1 MRLCLMIEGQEG
13 VTWDDWMALAAA
25 TEDSGLEGLFRS
37 DHYLSIGG
45 EGRSSLDAW
54 TTLAG
59 LAVRTERIQ
68 LGTMVS
74 PATFRH
80 PAVLAKS
87 VVTVDHISNGRAELG
102 IGAGWYEDEHRAY
115 GFPFADTKT
124 RMAVLEEQIEIV
136 AKSWREGPFDLRG
149 EHYTI
154 EDLDALPK
162 PVSKPRPNLIVGG
175 SGGPR
180 SIELCARW
188 ADEYNTVS
196 PTLDEIKSRRKLLER
211 AWESAGRDP
220 GDLVFSAMTGGVVG
234 SDQNEVRAR
243 ARALMDQNG
252 ESGSEDDWLERAR
265 RTQVI
270 GTVDEVVDRIGGLSE
285 AGLDRIML
293 QHLMH
298 TDVEMV
304 AVLGEIVDQL

>member
-59 LAVRTERIQ
+59 LAVITERIQ

-220 GDLVFSAMTGGVVG
+220 GDLVFSAMTGCIVG
-234 SDQNEVRAR
+234 SDSDEVRAR
-243 ARALMDQNG
+243 ARSLMDLGG

-270 GTVDEVVDRIGGLSE
+270 GTVDEAVDRIGGLSE

-304 AVLGEIVDQL
+304 AVLGEVVDQL

>member
-220 GDLVFSAMTGGVVG
+220 GDLVFSAMTGCIVG
-234 SDQNEVRAR
+234 SDSDEVRAR
-243 ARALMDQNG
+243 ARSLMDLGG

-265 RTQVI
+265 RAQVI
-270 GTVDEVVDRIGGLSE
+270 GTVDEAVDRIGGLSE

-304 AVLGEIVDQL
+304 AVLGEVVDQL

>member
-25 TEDSGLEGLFRS
+25 AEDSGLEGLFRS
-37 DHYLSIGG
+37 DHYLSIGS

-220 GDLVFSAMTGGVVG
+220 GDLVFSAMTGCIVG
-234 SDQNEVRAR
+234 SDSDEVRAR
-243 ARALMDQNG
+243 ARSLMDLGG

-265 RTQVI
+265 RAQVI
-270 GTVDEVVDRIGGLSE
+270 GTVDEAVDRIGGLSE

-304 AVLGEIVDQL
+304 AVLGEVVDQL

>member
-1 MRLCLMIEGQEG
+1 MIEGQEG

-74 PATFRH
+74 PTTFRH

-270 GTVDEVVDRIGGLSE
+270 GTVDEAVDRIRTLSE

-304 AVLGEIVDQL
+304 AVLGEVVDQL

>member
-220 GDLVFSAMTGGVVG
+220 GDLVFSAMTGCIVG
-234 SDQNEVRAR
+234 SDSDEVRAR
-243 ARALMDQNG
+243 ARSLMDLGG

-270 GTVDEVVDRIGGLSE
+270 GTVDEAVDRIGGLSE

-304 AVLGEIVDQL
+304 AVLGEVVDQL

>member
-37 DHYLSIGG
+37 DHYLSIGS

-220 GDLVFSAMTGGVVG
+220 GDLVFSAMTGCIVG
-234 SDQNEVRAR
+234 SDSDEVRAR
-243 ARALMDQNG
+243 ARSLMDLGG

-270 GTVDEVVDRIGGLSE
+270 GTVDEAVDRIGGLSE

-304 AVLGEIVDQL
+304 AVLGEVVDQL

>member
-270 GTVDEVVDRIGGLSE
+270 GTVDEAVDRIGTLSE

-304 AVLGEIVDQL
+304 AVLGEVVDQL

>member
-1 MRLCLMIEGQEG
+1 MRICLMIEGQEG

-74 PATFRH
+74 PTTFRH

-270 GTVDEVVDRIGGLSE
+270 GTVDEAVDRIRTLSE

-304 AVLGEIVDQL
+304 AVLGEVVDQL

>member
-102 IGAGWYEDEHRAY
+102 IGAGWYEDEHRAC

-180 SIELCARW
+180 SIELCAR
-188 ADEYNTVS
+188 
-196 PTLDEIKSRRKLLER
+196 
-211 AWESAGRDP
+211 
-220 GDLVFSAMTGGVVG
+220 
-234 SDQNEVRAR
+234 
-243 ARALMDQNG
+243 
-252 ESGSEDDWLERAR
+252 
-265 RTQVI
+265 
-270 GTVDEVVDRIGGLSE
+270 
-285 AGLDRIML
+285 
-293 QHLMH
+293 
-298 TDVEMV
+298 
-304 AVLGEIVDQL
+304 

>member
-13 VTWDDWMALAAA
+13 VTWDDWTALAAA

-304 AVLGEIVDQL
+304 AVLGEVVDQL

>member
-13 VTWDDWMALAAA
+13 VTWDDWTALAAA

-270 GTVDEVVDRIGGLSE
+270 GTVDEAVDRIGGLSE

-304 AVLGEIVDQL
+304 AVLGEVVDQL

>member
-220 GDLVFSAMTGGVVG
+220 GDLVFSAMTGCIVG
-234 SDQNEVRAR
+234 SDSDEVRAR

-270 GTVDEVVDRIGGLSE
+270 GTVDEAVDRIGGLSE

-304 AVLGEIVDQL
+304 AVLGEVVDQL